1 MSNLIKMERYQFL
14 HNRLYLAGLLGVFLL
29 GFFTA
34 ETYVPEVMGPA
45 GGAAESLTDI
55 FNGMVYDSAF
65 LLILISCI
73 LALILG
79 QEFSWRTVSQE
90 VSAGHARSRV
100 FLSKI
105 LSYLAAFN
113 FMAIVYPVSGC
124 IREFSRFGIAD
135 AQIFL
140 YNVGKAIFY
149 SVLLNSAFFF
159 IAIFVCCCFRSTGAA
174 VTVTAIVTFVLS
186 LYLGYGLMLKLPVF
200 FLPTFQIREALSMQK
215 LFFPGCFMV
224 AGTWGIVLGLCSWR
238 IFCKC
243 DLK

>member
-14 HNRLYLAGLLGVFLL
+14 HNRLYLTGILGVFLL

-55 FNGMVYDSAF
+55 FNGMVYDSTF
-65 LLILISCI
+65 LLIFISCI

-90 VSAGHARSRV
+90 VSSGHARSRV

-135 AQIFL
+135 AQIS
-140 YNVGKAIFY
+140 Y
-149 SVLLNSAFFF
+149 
-159 IAIFVCCCFRSTGAA
+159 T
-174 VTVTAIVTFVLS
+174 
-186 LYLGYGLMLKLPVF
+186 M
-200 FLPTFQIREALSMQK
+200 
-215 LFFPGCFMV
+215 
-224 AGTWGIVLGLCSWR
+224 
-238 IFCKC
+238 
-243 DLK
+243 

>member
-1 MSNLIKMERYQFL
+1 
-14 HNRLYLAGLLGVFLL
+14 
-29 GFFTA
+29 
-34 ETYVPEVMGPA
+34 
-45 GGAAESLTDI
+45 
-55 FNGMVYDSAF
+55 
-65 LLILISCI
+65 
-73 LALILG
+73 
-79 QEFSWRTVSQE
+79 
-90 VSAGHARSRV
+90 
-100 FLSKI
+100 
-105 LSYLAAFN
+105 
-113 FMAIVYPVSGC
+113 MAIVYPVSGC

-149 SVLLNSAFFF
+149 SALLNSAFFF

-215 LFFPGCFMV
+215 LFLPGCFLV